1 MTDKIVVLSTC
12 ASSEEAE
19 KVARTLVEKKLAAC
33 VNILPAVRSIYR
45 WKGAIEDE
53 QETLLLIKSSRALF
67 GELRAEIEK
76 LHSYEVPEAI
86 AIPIVDG
93 LERYLEWMADV
104 LRNERDS

>member
-19 KVARTLVEKKLAAC
+19 RIARTLVEKKLAAC

-45 WKGAIEDE
+45 WKGAIEDD
-53 QETLLLIKSSRALF
+53 QETLLLIKTSRALF
-67 GELRAEIEK
+67 GELRVEIQK

-93 LERYLEWMADV
+93 LERYLKWMADA
-104 LRNERDS
+104 LRDERDS

>member
-19 KVARTLVEKKLAAC
+19 RIARTLVEKKLAAC
-33 VNILPAVRSIYR
+33 VNILPVVRSIYR
-45 WKGAIEDE
+45 WKGAIEDD
-53 QETLLLIKSSRALF
+53 QETLLLIKTSRALF
-67 GELRAEIEK
+67 GDLRVEIQK

-93 LERYLEWMADV
+93 LERYLKWMADA
-104 LRNERDS
+104 LRDERDS